1 MKTKSKSKSKNK
13 RVSAIAKKTSVEKK
27 VVRTNRPKKTIA
39 RRSSSV
45 SLETGIKI
53 VRHAIKNKVSL
64 SAASKANKRGKNYV
78 SDIKAR
84 LEENYKSRNITKNL
98 YDIFRSLNKQYEKS
112 VK

>member
-1 MKTKSKSKSKNK
+1 MKAKNK
-13 RVSAIAKKTSVEKK
+13 RVSARAKKASGAKK
-27 VVRTNRPKKTIA
+27 VIRTNRPKRTTVRK
-39 RRSSSV
+39 SSSV

-84 LEENYKSRNITKNL
+84 LEENYKSRNIAKNL